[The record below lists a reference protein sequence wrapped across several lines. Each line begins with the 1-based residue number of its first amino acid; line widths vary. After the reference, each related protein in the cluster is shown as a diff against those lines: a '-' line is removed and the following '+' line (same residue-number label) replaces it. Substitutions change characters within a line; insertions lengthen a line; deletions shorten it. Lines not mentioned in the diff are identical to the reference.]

1 MNKPKQKVVTH
12 EDGSITVL
20 PTEETMIRFFDY
32 IIENIL
38 PRIVAAEKEAQ
49 SETPA

>member
-1 MNKPKQKVVTH
+1 MNKTERKVVTH

-20 PTEETMIRFFDY
+20 PTEETMIRYFDF

-38 PRIVAAEKEAQ
+38 PRIIAAEKEAQ